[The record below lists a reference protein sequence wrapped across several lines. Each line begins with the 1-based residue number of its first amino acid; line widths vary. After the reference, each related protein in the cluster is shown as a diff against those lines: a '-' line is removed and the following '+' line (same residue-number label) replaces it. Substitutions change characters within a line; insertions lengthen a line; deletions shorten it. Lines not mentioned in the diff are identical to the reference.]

1 MCKNLELYNQAR
13 QVPNEAQK
21 PIAAGRLKGYTDI
34 NPMWRIKKL
43 TELFGVCGVGWY
55 TDIVRTWLDKGER
68 ETTANVEIK
77 LYIKVDGEWSKGI
90 SGIGASKFI
99 NQEKNGAY
107 DNDECYKCAYTDAM
121 SVACKQLGIGADVY
135 FAKDTDKYS
144 YGENTGSNSNAQQPP
159 KQDPPKPHKEPK
171 TGGNEPTMTVEE
183 ASAFVIDHE
192 LHKGEELGKVWKSD
206 FASIPKMYETGSTD
220 LRWAIDILN
229 EAVKQSKAKK
239 NESNN

>member
-55 TDIVRTWLDKGER
+55 TDIIRTWLDKGEK

-144 YGENTGSNSNAQQPP
+144 YAENTGSNSSANQTP
-159 KQDPPKPHKEPK
+159 KQIPEKTENEPK
-171 TGGNEPTMTVEE
+171 TAPVKPTKALAYQVADGITVEML
-183 ASAFVIDHE
+183 FKVYKTDIDRVYAE
-192 LHKGEELGKVWKSD
+192 GTAECKK
-206 FASIPKMYETGSTD
+206 
-220 LRWAIDILN
+220 AIDEVREYI
-229 EAVKQSKAKK
+229 AACKK
-239 NESNN
+239 

>member
-13 QVPNEAQK
+13 QVPGEAQK

-43 TELFGVCGVGWY
+43 TELFGVCGIGWY

-144 YGENTGSNSNAQQPP
+144 YAENTGSNPSKPQPP
-159 KQDPPKPHKEPK
+159 EQTPTKTENEPK
-171 TGGNEPTMTVEE
+171 TGSITPKMSIDTALAYKVNDNMTVKQLFKEHRSE
-183 ASAFVIDHE
+183 VPGVYEGACQELKDIIDFVQEFIKD
-192 LHKGEELGKVWKSD
+192 
-206 FASIPKMYETGSTD
+206 
-220 LRWAIDILN
+220 
-229 EAVKQSKAKK
+229 SKK
-239 NESNN
+239 

>member
-1 MCKNLELYNQAR
+1 MCKNLEIYNQAR
-13 QVPNEAQK
+13 AVPSEAQK

-43 TELFGVCGVGWY
+43 TELFGVCGIGWY
-55 TDIVRTWLDKGER
+55 TDIIRTWIDKGER

-107 DNDECYKCAYTDAM
+107 DNDECYKCAYTDAL

-144 YGENTGSNSNAQQPP
+144 YAENAGSNQPKSQPP
-159 KQDPPKPHKEPK
+159 KQTPTKTENEPK
-171 TGGNEPTMTVEE
+171 TAPVKPVEALAFEIADGITVEML
-183 ASAFVIDHE
+183 FKQYKNDIDSVYE
-192 LHKGEELGKVWKSD
+192 QGTEELKK
-206 FASIPKMYETGSTD
+206 
-220 LRWAIDILN
+220 AIDTVREYI
-229 EAVKQSKAKK
+229 KACKK
-239 NESNN
+239 

>member
-13 QVPNEAQK
+13 QVPAEAQK

-43 TELFGVCGVGWY
+43 TELFGVCGIGWY

-99 NQEKNGAY
+99 NQEKNGAF

-144 YGENTGSNSNAQQPP
+144 YAENIGSNSSKPQPP
-159 KQDPPKPHKEPK
+159 KQAPAKTENEPKPAPVKPVEALAFEIADGITVEMLFK
-171 TGGNEPTMTVEE
+171 QYKNDIDSVYEQGNE
-183 ASAFVIDHE
+183 E
-192 LHKGEELGKVWKSD
+192 LKK
-206 FASIPKMYETGSTD
+206 
-220 LRWAIDILN
+220 AIDTVREYI
-229 EAVKQSKAKK
+229 KACKK
-239 NESNN
+239 

>member
-13 QVPNEAQK
+13 QVPDEAQK

-159 KQDPPKPHKEPK
+159 KQTPVKPQ
-171 TGGNEPTMTVEE
+171 NEAKNAPVKPTQALAFVVADGITVEQL
-183 ASAFVIDHE
+183 FKQYKNDIDSVYENGTDE
-192 LHKGEELGKVWKSD
+192 LKK
-206 FASIPKMYETGSTD
+206 
-220 LRWAIDILN
+220 AIDDVREYI
-229 EAVKQSKAKK
+229 AACKK
-239 NESNN
+239 

>member
-13 QVPNEAQK
+13 MVPNEAQK

-43 TELFGVCGVGWY
+43 TELFGVCGIGWY
-55 TDIVRTWLDKGER
+55 TDIVRTWIDKGER
-68 ETTANVEIK
+68 ETIANVEIK

-90 SGIGASKFI
+90 SGIGASKFV

-159 KQDPPKPHKEPK
+159 KQTPSKPENEPK
-171 TGGNEPTMTVEE
+171 NAPVKPAEALAFVVADGITVEQL
-183 ASAFVIDHE
+183 FKQYKNDIDSVYANGTDE
-192 LHKGEELGKVWKSD
+192 LKS
-206 FASIPKMYETGSTD
+206 
-220 LRWAIDILN
+220 AIDQVREYI
-229 EAVKQSKAKK
+229 KACKK
-239 NESNN
+239 